1 MSSLFQRVKRVE
13 SELKNYLAD
22 PSEEHDHDIR
32 TSIRK
37 LEASF
42 DLLPKKVRKKD
53 EKFYSQLAKLLKMNT
68 QVRDIDVM
76 LRRLSAQKQRTLY
89 LERLQHSLEGEKA
102 KSLSFARKEAE
113 LIAKLEVARLS
124 ADSIS
129 QKKA

>member
-1 MSSLFQRVKRVE
+1 M
-13 SELKNYLAD
+13 
-22 PSEEHDHDIR
+22 
-32 TSIRK
+32 
-37 LEASF
+37 
-42 DLLPKKVRKKD
+42 RKKD